1 MLNKH
6 DHFLRLY
13 HYFLVSFF
21 YKHLLINPNT
31 NLKKYL
37 IKSFYPILLA
47 QKKIIFNLKGKK
59 INTLLISY
67 MIWIFDSL
75 SFLFIM
81 RILQK
86 SWDSSLIAGPL
97 VALSSFLPSPP
108 LGISG
113 SVTIGLYWSGLF
125 TGIENLSDYSF
136 TYSVLIYGS
145 FVAIIALVTILG
157 LLQSKW
163 SLKFNNI
170 LKKN

>member
-1 MLNKH
+1 
-6 DHFLRLY
+6 
-13 HYFLVSFF
+13 
-21 YKHLLINPNT
+21 
-31 NLKKYL
+31 
-37 IKSFYPILLA
+37 
-47 QKKIIFNLKGKK
+47 
-59 INTLLISY
+59 

-125 TGIENLSDYSF
+125 TGIENY
-136 TYSVLIYGS
+136 
-145 FVAIIALVTILG
+145 
-157 LLQSKW
+157 
-163 SLKFNNI
+163 
-170 LKKN
+170 